1 MLPRIEYNPN
11 AKKKVLAVKRGFWGK
26 KDLAYM
32 ANKPRSRNDPPIEE
46 EGKRHQLP
54 RGVVE
59 RDKEYASVCAMLR
72 MATAWSVLL
81 GCSKVQNAA
90 STI

>member
-1 MLPRIEYNPN
+1 MP
-11 AKKKVLAVKRGFWGK
+11 KKKVLAVKRVKKGLWGK

-32 ANKPRSRNDPPIEE
+32 ANQPRSRNDPPIEE
-46 EGKRHQLP
+46 EGKQHQQP

-59 RDKEYASVCAMLR
+59 RDKEYASVRAMLR
-72 MATAWSVLL
+72 MATAWSALL

-90 STI
+90 SAI